1 MISPR
6 AGILFD
12 LDGTLVDTI
21 PLILASFDH
30 ALTQVVGE
38 TRPEPVIRSWIGRR
52 LGEVFEDE
60 YPDHARELERV
71 YIEWNL
77 AQAARL
83 IRRYPGIDAL
93 VRDLNEAQ
101 ARFGVVTS
109 KRLTTAEDALRLND
123 LKGRIELLATMES
136 TSQHKPDPAP
146 LLHGAAR
153 LSTPVER
160 CVYVGD
166 AVVDIRAAQAAGMP
180 SIAVTWGAGARDDL
194 VAAGPDH
201 VIDDVAALHAVLLG

>member
-6 AGILFD
+6 AGVLFD

-30 ALTQVVGE
+30 ALTQVVGA
-38 TRPEPVIRSWIGRR
+38 TRPEPVVRSWIGRR

-60 YPDHARELERV
+60 YPEHARELEQV
-71 YIEWNL
+71 YVEWNL
-77 AQAARL
+77 AQSARL
-83 IRRYPGIDAL
+83 IRRYPGVEEL

-109 KRLTTAEDALRLND
+109 KRLSTAEEALRLTG
-123 LKGRIELLATMES
+123 LQGRIELLATMES
-136 TSQHKPDPAP
+136 TTHHKPDPAP

-166 AVVDIRAAQAAGMP
+166 AVVDIRAAQAAGMS
-180 SIAVTWGAGARDDL
+180 SIAVTWGAGSRDDL
-194 VAAGPDH
+194 VAAQPDH
-201 VIDDVAALHAVLLG
+201 LLDDVAALHTLLVG